1 MLMLRMLL
9 WSWDAAL
16 ALCLAVLIDIVLGEP
31 PLRLHPTV
39 WMGRLIEVEY
49 RFGKRLRPSMQK
61 AYGVVLAIGV
71 IGVFA
76 GASYVFVQ
84 LVNRLSIESVEIIIT
99 AILLKSTFSIR
110 MMRDYALD
118 LAAAIRR
125 SDFTEARSILR
136 HIVRRDPASLST
148 SQVISAGVETIA
160 EGIGDGIASPLFY
173 YALFGVPGAFAYRA
187 INTLDSMVGYREPEF
202 VNLGWFSARLDSVAN
217 WIPARLASILML
229 LAGKLLGESASRSW
243 RILLRDRNRTESW
256 NAGWLMSA
264 MAGLLGVKLEKPGFY
279 ALGDADQQLNYSHL
293 NRAVRIMALDTIL
306 FVIALI
312 LIMLAMGWL
321 AQIVQ

>member
-1 MLMLRMLL
+1 MLMVRMLP
-9 WSWDAAL
+9 WSWDAIL
-16 ALCLAVLIDIVLGEP
+16 ALCLAVMIDIVLGEP

-39 WMGRLIEVEY
+39 WMGRLIDVEY
-49 RFGKRLRPSMQK
+49 RFGRKLGPAMQK

-76 GASYVFVQ
+76 GASYAFLQ
-84 LVNRLSIESVEIIIT
+84 LVNRLSIEPIQIIIT

-110 MMRDYALD
+110 MMREYASD

-125 SDFTEARSILR
+125 SDYTEARSILR
-136 HIVRRDPASLST
+136 NIVRRDPASLSDT
-148 SQVISAGVETIA
+148 QVISAGVETIA

-187 INTLDSMVGYREPEF
+187 INTLDSMVGYKDPEF
-202 VNLGWFSARLDSVAN
+202 ANLGWFSARLDSVAN
-217 WIPARLASILML
+217 WLPARLASILML
-229 LAGKLLGESASRSW
+229 LSGKLLGESASRSW

-256 NAGWLMSA
+256 NAGWLMST

-279 ALGDADQQLNYSHL
+279 TLGDADQQLNYAHL
-293 NRAVRIMALDTIL
+293 NRAVRIMTLDTIL
-306 FVIALI
+306 FVLVLI
-312 LIMLAMGWL
+312 LVILAMGWV
-321 AQIVQ
+321 ADIVR

>member
-1 MLMLRMLL
+1 MVRMLT

-16 ALCLAVLIDIVLGEP
+16 VLCLAVLIDIVLGEP

-49 RFGKRLRPSMQK
+49 RFGRKLRPAMQK
-61 AYGVVLAIGV
+61 AYGIVLAVVV

-76 GASYVFVQ
+76 GGSYVILQ
-84 LVNRLSIESVEIIIT
+84 LLNGFPNEPIRIIIT

-110 MMRDYALD
+110 LMRQYASD
-118 LAAAIRR
+118 LASAIRQG
-125 SDFTEARSILR
+125 DYTEARSILKN
-136 HIVRRDPASLST
+136 IVRRDPASLT
-148 SQVISAGVETIA
+148 DAQVISAGVETVA
-160 EGIGDGIASPLFY
+160 EGMGDGIASPLFY

-187 INTLDSMVGYREPEF
+187 INTLDSMVGYKDPEF

-217 WIPARLASILML
+217 WLPARFASILML
-229 LAGKLLGESASRSW
+229 LSGKLLGESASRSW

-256 NAGWLMSA
+256 NAGWLMST

-279 ALGDADQQLNYSHL
+279 ALGDADQQLNYAHL
-293 NRAVRIMALDTIL
+293 NKAVRIVTLNAVL
-306 FVIALI
+306 FVLALI
-312 LIMLAMGWL
+312 LLILAMGW
-321 AQIVQ
+321 

>member
-1 MLMLRMLL
+1 MLMVRMLP
-9 WSWDAAL
+9 WSWDAIL
-16 ALCLAVLIDIVLGEP
+16 AMLLAVLIDVVLGEP

-39 WMGRLIEVEY
+39 WMGRLIDVEY
-49 RFGKRLRPSMQK
+49 RFGRKLRPSLQK
-61 AYGVVLAIGV
+61 AYGAVLALVI

-76 GASYVFVQ
+76 GASYVFLQ
-84 LVNRLSIESVEIIIT
+84 LVKRSPIEPIQIVIT
-99 AILLKSTFSIR
+99 ALLLKSTFSIR
-110 MMRDYALD
+110 MMREYASD
-118 LAAAIRR
+118 LADAIRLN
-125 SDFTEARSILR
+125 DYTDARTILR
-136 HIVRRDPASLST
+136 HIVRRDPASLSD

-187 INTLDSMVGYREPEF
+187 INTLDSMVGYKDPEF
-202 VNLGWFSARLDSVAN
+202 VNVGWFSAKLDSVAN
-217 WIPARLASILML
+217 WLPARLASILML
-229 LAGKLLGESASRSW
+229 LAGKLLGESGSRSW

-293 NRAVRIMALDTIL
+293 NRAVRIMALDTVL
-306 FVIALI
+306 FLLALI
-312 LIMLAMGWL
+312 LIILTIGW
-321 AQIVQ
+321 ATQVVR